1 MNRFVVVIYKKL
13 PNKQTE
19 EEIKIMTQRDLLR
32 LINRNRNT
40 DAANTLKFVVYEL
53 GEEVLDWS

>member
-40 DAANTLKFVVYEL
+40 EDANTLKFVVYEL